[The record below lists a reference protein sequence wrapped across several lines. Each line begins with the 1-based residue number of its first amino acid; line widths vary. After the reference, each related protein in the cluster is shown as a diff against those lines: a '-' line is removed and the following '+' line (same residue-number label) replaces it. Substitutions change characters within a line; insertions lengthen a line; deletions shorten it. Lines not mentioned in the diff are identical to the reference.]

1 MSNNFFL
8 YGLSLPGLA
17 TCLLYKCPM
26 LWCQVSLYKEW
37 SFAWCH
43 HASPSW
49 FCNRGGKE
57 TQVAKLSN
65 RECGCVL
72 PRSCPSQKTEG
83 RTSST
88 FPLKPPA
95 PGPLLV
101 LGEWTYFSEVQKRKN
116 TFFYLVSY
124 FSPCMF
130 LWHSKAIWQACV
142 RNIWNYLNFYECFS
156 FCIDL
161 VKKVIKVML
170 YK

>member
-1 MSNNFFL
+1 M
-8 YGLSLPGLA
+8 
-17 TCLLYKCPM
+17 
-26 LWCQVSLYKEW
+26 VSLCQASQHACYINALCYGVRSVCTTSEVLPDATTHLPAG
-37 SFAWCH
+37 FAT
-43 HASPSW
+43 
-49 FCNRGGKE
+49 GGKE
-57 TQVAKLSN
+57 TQVAKVSN

-95 PGPLLV
+95 PGALLV
-101 LGEWTYFSEVQKRKN
+101 LGEWTYFSEVQIREN

-130 LWHSKAIWQACV
+130 LWHSKAIWQARV
-142 RNIWNYLNFYECFS
+142 RNIWNYLNFYKCFS